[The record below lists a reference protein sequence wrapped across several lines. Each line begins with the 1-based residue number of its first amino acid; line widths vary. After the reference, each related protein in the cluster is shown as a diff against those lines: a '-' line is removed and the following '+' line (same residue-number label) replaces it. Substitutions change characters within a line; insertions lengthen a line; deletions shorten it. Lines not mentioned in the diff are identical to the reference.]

1 MRSDLCR
8 WIVPIVLSSV
18 IAFGLEAGEGG
29 ERLGSLQQVCVT
41 DQATGFNWE
50 DGRWVRTQFKGGTYV
65 VSKVESPNDPVE
77 ALRSGKLACGKLA
90 AEETTFRTFNEFAD
104 GDHKMYGTCL
114 RLHRVGHKNPEFMK
128 CTELHSKKTGT
139 WVVTFACGE
148 ANFYFG
154 QTDSSTWEQFTAL
167 SNRSRRT
174 TTRTVWLSQ
183 WATVLAWGK
192 KCLRA
197 ISCEGVGTSGGHGPG
212 NLLTRAEA

>member
-1 MRSDLCR
+1 M
-8 WIVPIVLSSV
+8 
-18 IAFGLEAGEGG
+18 
-29 ERLGSLQQVCVT
+29 T

-148 ANFYFG
+148 ANFYFEPNG
-154 QTDSSTWEQFTAL
+154 QFHLGTVHGFVESKPKDDYKDSL
-167 SNRSRRT
+167 
-174 TTRTVWLSQ
+174 V
-183 WATVLAWGK
+183 
-192 KCLRA
+192 
-197 ISCEGVGTSGGHGPG
+197 ISVGNCAGMGEEVPESH
-212 NLLTRAEA
+212 